1 MDKLKERCFLCLR
14 KMVNE
19 FQCSNPKCKRYNLP
33 PAMQAEADKA
43 NAEQGGDSNENKDK
57 KGDETANG

>member
-1 MDKLKERCFLCLR
+1 MARCFYCLK

-19 FQCSNPKCKRYNLP
+19 YQCVNPKCVRYTLP

-43 NAEQGGDSNENKDK
+43 AEQGGDVSEQAK
-57 KGDETANG
+57 KGDEEANGRSA